1 MPGPLSGI
9 RVADFTWVWAGP
21 TCTMQLAHM
30 GAEVIR
36 METTNRICTLRML
49 PPWYGGA
56 PDPNKGG
63 YFNQYSQGKRAI
75 LLNIADPEGADIA
88 KKLVAISD
96 VAVENFAGGVMKKLG
111 FGYEELNKVRPEI
124 IMMSMSGYGQ
134 YGPESGYVSYG
145 PAQVPMS
152 GLSQLTGYKDMH
164 PMHVGMS
171 YGDPNAGLH
180 AAFAVLSALF
190 YRERTGKGQ
199 YIDMSQWESSMAV
212 IGEAFFNLTMNSEQ
226 PARNGNRSERMAPH
240 GQFMAAGDDAWIS
253 IVCTDDEDWRKLCEV
268 MGKPELADDARFKT
282 LADRKAN
289 EDELEMLIM
298 EWTLGQDPFE
308 ATAQLQA
315 AGISAYPPLRNS
327 EVLSNEHMEGRG
339 FFVDL
344 PPGGIGEPVRHAGIP
359 GACQRPRAR
368 SGGRPPR
375 WARTTTI
382 SSSSPPRRSS
392 RRSPAATR
400 ATSRARSW

>member
-1 MPGPLSGI
+1 MAGPLSGI

-36 METTNRICTLRML
+36 METSGRICTLRML
-49 PPWYGGA
+49 PPWHGGA
-56 PDPNKGG
+56 PNPNKGG
-63 YFNQYSQGKRAI
+63 YFNQYNQGKRDI
-75 LLNIADPEGADIA
+75 LLNIAHPEGAEIA

-111 FGYEELNKVRPEI
+111 LGYEELNKVRPEL

-180 AAFAVLSALF
+180 AAFAVLAALF
-190 YRERTGKGQ
+190 HRERTGKGQ

-212 IGEAFFNLTMNSEQ
+212 IGEAFFHYTMNNEQ
-226 PARNGNRSERMAPH
+226 PQRNGNRTERMSPH

-253 IVCTDDEDWRKLCEV
+253 IVCTDDDDWRRLCEV
-268 MGKPELADDARFKT
+268 MGKPELADDPRFKT
-282 LADRKAN
+282 LAGRKEN

-298 EWTLGQDPFE
+298 EWTLGMDPFE

-315 AGISAYPPLRNS
+315 AGIAAYPPLRNS

-359 GACQRPRAR
+359 WRMSETPCEVWRAAPAM
-368 SGGRPPR
+368 GQDNEYVYGELLGL
-375 WARTTTI
+375 
-382 SSSSPPRRSS
+382 SSDQV
-392 RRSPAATR
+392 ADLATR
-400 ATSRARSW
+400 GVIR